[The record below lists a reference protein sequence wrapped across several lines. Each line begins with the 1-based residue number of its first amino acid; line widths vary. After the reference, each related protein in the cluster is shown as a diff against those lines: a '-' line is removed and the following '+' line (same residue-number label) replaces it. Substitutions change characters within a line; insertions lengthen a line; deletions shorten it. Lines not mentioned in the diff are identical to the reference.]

1 MKEFTAGNKKKVDIK
16 RINLWISRG
25 GACQSKALP
34 SSPPRFRETGNI
46 FFSKRPTTP
55 GLYRQ
60 PVILSSPSILRRF
73 LFSNKSLEIVRPYHA
88 LEP

>member
-46 FFSKRPTTP
+46 FFQNVQRHQVYTA
-55 GLYRQ
+55 
-60 PVILSSPSILRRF
+60 SP
-73 LFSNKSLEIVRPYHA
+73 LF
-88 LEP
+88 